1 MIRVKIVQGV
11 AIDVEEL
18 SIHEEFFSSWRRV
31 IAFWDRLF
39 IDKFKV
45 IAAESGITSPMEG
58 HEYWAWPCGN
68 GKIYLMEQIG
78 DENMIA

>member
-1 MIRVKIVQGV
+1 MIRVKIVHGV

-18 SIHEEFFSSWRRV
+18 SIQDEIYSTWSGV
-31 IAFWDRLF
+31 VAFWNRLF
-39 IDKFKV
+39 IDKFQI
-45 IAAESGITSPMEG
+45 IAVESGITTPMEG

-78 DENMIA
+78 DENLIA